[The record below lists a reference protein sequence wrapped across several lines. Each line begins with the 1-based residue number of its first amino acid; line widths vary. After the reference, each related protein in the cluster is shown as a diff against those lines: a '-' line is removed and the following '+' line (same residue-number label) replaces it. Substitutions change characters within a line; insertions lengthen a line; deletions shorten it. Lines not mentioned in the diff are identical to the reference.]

1 MKKTFLILIT
11 SVIFGG
17 FFASCSAN
25 RGFVSSLT
33 RADIRQVQQFEPLN
47 YVGIIEKGNKIT
59 YSDSLTTV
67 AQGLF
72 ETALSKDRTLPVT
85 GTIIIED
92 SLINNKVQYE
102 IYMLMNYVENNIRVK
117 DIPIPPVIDSV
128 LEARNERFGLLAYN
142 WGFTRTGSNYAGQI
156 GKGVLIG
163 VLTLGTVYTVPYKDM
178 VRNGGFKGE
187 LLEHHGED
195 ELCRCPRHRQSS
207 SPKTGCCGLW
217 HSQSGPTALFRSAS
231 HRGAHPGHRP
241 SSDRGQ
247 PW

>member
-33 RADIRQVQQFEPLN
+33 HNDIRQVQQFEPLN

-85 GTIIIED
+85 GNIIVED
-92 SLINNKVQYE
+92 SIINNRVQYE
-102 IYMLMNYVENNIRVK
+102 IYMLMNYVENNVRVK
-117 DIPIPPVIDSV
+117 EIPIPPVIDSI

-142 WGFTRTGSNYAGQI
+142 WGFTRTGGNYAGQI
-156 GKGVLIG
+156 GKGVLVG

-178 VRNGGFKGE
+178 VRNGIIIVDSQNNNLVFVSTANRESDPLKAE
-187 LLEHHGED
+187 TYRKQIED
-195 ELCRCPRHRQSS
+195 LM
-207 SPKTGCCGLW
+207 KKYKK
-217 HSQSGPTALFRSAS
+217 
-231 HRGAHPGHRP
+231 
-241 SSDRGQ
+241 
-247 PW
+247 

>member
-102 IYMLMNYVENNIRVK
+102 IYMLMNYVENNVRVK
-117 DIPIPPVIDSV
+117 DIPIPPVIDSI

-178 VRNGGFKGE
+178 VRNGIIIVDSQNNNLAFVSTANRESDPLKAE
-187 LLEHHGED
+187 TYRKQMED
-195 ELCRCPRHRQSS
+195 LMR
-207 SPKTGCCGLW
+207 KYKK
-217 HSQSGPTALFRSAS
+217 
-231 HRGAHPGHRP
+231 
-241 SSDRGQ
+241 
-247 PW
+247 